1 MDDALEIMNELGKTL
16 PRFPDGRIDYTHA
29 KSAPVVVSFVRHKG
43 KILLI
48 KRSDKVAF
56 YKRMWNSV
64 SGYLDDMKPVKEK
77 ALEELEE
84 ELGIVKKDIS
94 SMKEGKTFR
103 VVDKKINRE
112 WIIFTVL
119 VELETIPEIRLEQE
133 NTRYIWIRPEELQAF
148 DTVPGLEE
156 ELKAALS

>member
-1 MDDALEIMNELGKTL
+1 MWVFLLTL
-16 PRFPDGRIDYTHA
+16 
-29 KSAPVVVSFVRHKG
+29 
-43 KILLI
+43 
-48 KRSDKVAF
+48 
-56 YKRMWNSV
+56 
-64 SGYLDDMKPVKEK
+64 
-77 ALEELEE
+77 
-84 ELGIVKKDIS
+84 
-94 SMKEGKTFR
+94 
-103 VVDKKINRE
+103 INRE